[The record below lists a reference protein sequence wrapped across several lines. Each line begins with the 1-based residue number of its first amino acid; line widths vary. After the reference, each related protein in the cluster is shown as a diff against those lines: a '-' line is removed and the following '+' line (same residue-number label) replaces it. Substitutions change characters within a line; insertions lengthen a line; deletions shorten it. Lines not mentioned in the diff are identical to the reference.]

1 MLQDHNCNYDD
12 TTPDWSVKVNN
23 DRRNPEK
30 LTKDYIPS
38 NENAYIVV
46 QISDTHFDPK
56 YLMGANAVCNT
67 PVCCRV
73 DSVKKLN

>member
-1 MLQDHNCNYDD
+1 MLQDHNCIYDD
-12 TTPDWSVKVNN
+12 TTPDWSVSVDN
-23 DRRNPEK
+23 DRRN
-30 LTKDYIPS
+30 LTNFTKEYTPA
-38 NENAYIVV
+38 NENDYTVV

-73 DSVKKLN
+73 DSVTI